1 MKRLWRRF
9 TEHRRLWAYRI
20 LVLVVTALIA
30 HLGSLWLFP
39 RFVMYKVL
47 AELPPLA
54 TGDGEFAYFPPMTD
68 HSQRRIVMPSPDLLY
83 ALCAYDL
90 GQGAVHVTADPKL
103 PTYWS
108 IALYA
113 ANTDNFLAINDREA
127 AGRPIDLVVVPSA
140 GAVPEGGLPAGAR
153 IVVSP
158 SARGLLLMRV
168 LAADYAARAA
178 GYEAARRTLSCRS
191 LG

>member
-1 MKRLWRRF
+1 MRRLWRRI
-9 TEHRRLWAYRI
+9 TEHQRLWFYR
-20 LVLVVTALIA
+20 VLTLAVTALIA

-39 RFVMYKVL
+39 RLVMHKVM
-47 AELPPLA
+47 AEVPALA
-54 TGDGEFAYFPPMTD
+54 TGGGELAYFPPMTD
-68 HSQRRIVMPSPDLLY
+68 HGQRRIVMPSPDLLY

-90 GQGAVHVTADPKL
+90 DRGAVRVTADPKL

-127 AGRPIDLVVVPSA
+127 AGRPVDLLVVPTA
-140 GAVPEGGLPAGAR
+140 GAVPVGGLPAGAR